1 MYLRLLP
8 ILGAAA
14 MFAGGCTSTKLD
26 AAATAQNAANVS
38 ILAKQNEA
46 LQIRVGAD
54 PPTLEAARQF
64 NASAVRLADAM
75 REAAK

>member
-1 MYLRLLP
+1 MYRRLLP
-8 ILGAAA
+8 FLCAAA
-14 MFAGGCTSTKLD
+14 LMSGCASKLD

-64 NASAVRLADAM
+64 NTSAVRLAEAM
-75 REAAK
+75 KDAAK